1 MSASSIRSSSRGRR
15 GPRRGTLLQGA
26 VGPPARCAHDPDV
39 PRPGEPRQM
48 RAVATPW
55 KLRCWRR
62 RRWWSGRRFVP
73 PGKRPSTGVA
83 ARKGRERPRP
93 RITPA
98 VPRSSSGVAHAPRVS
113 VDDVLGRVCEV
124 PVQSDRER
132 RAFPE
137 KTASRINADSV
148 PDSASLL
155 PLGRT
160 RSAGCAS
167 AARCCQRFGIDRDA
181 AHETQGVRTL
191 IRS

>member
-1 MSASSIRSSSRGRR
+1 MGEVSNSRWTRASPKRVSWKPSALVAVSNSRWTSTPSPDCRRQIGRR
-15 GPRRGTLLQGA
+15 P
-26 VGPPARCAHDPDV
+26 
-39 PRPGEPRQM
+39 
-48 RAVATPW
+48 
-55 KLRCWRR
+55 
-62 RRWWSGRRFVP
+62 VP
-73 PGKRPSTGVA
+73 PVERPSP
-83 ARKGRERPRP
+83 RCRSRNGRERPRL
-93 RITPA
+93 RMAAA

-113 VDDVLGRVCEV
+113 IDDVLGRVCEV

-137 KTASRINADSV
+137 KTASRTKADSV

-181 AHETQGVRTL
+181 AHETQGVKTP